1 MTHPKVT
8 QPDPPH
14 RALRDFV
21 VEMTRLVDRETE
33 EEALFRTARPLLSDL
48 LRDRRW
54 LAAPFAATG
63 ERYQQYLLH
72 CDPLQRF
79 SLVSF
84 VWGPGQATPIHDHT
98 TWGLLGVLDG
108 AEQSQRYAH
117 HDGIWHPQGDLN
129 LFEPGDIDAV
139 SPNIGD
145 VHRVSNALA
154 DKTSISIHLYGG
166 NIGAIDR
173 HVFDA
178 ETGAQKP
185 FRSGYSPELLP
196 NFWL

>member
-1 MTHPKVT
+1 MSTRT
-8 QPDPPH
+8 
-14 RALRDFV
+14 LRDFV
-21 VEMTRLVDRETE
+21 VEMTRLVERETA
-33 EEALFRTARPLLSDL
+33 EEALFRAARPLLADL

-54 LAAPFAATG
+54 LAEPFATTG
-63 ERYQQYLLH
+63 SRYQQYLLH

-98 TWGLLGVLDG
+98 TWGLLGILEG
-108 AEQSQRYAH
+108 AENAQRYER
-117 HDGIWHPQGDLN
+117 HDGIWQPLGDEER
-129 LFEPGDIDAV
+129 FEPGDIDAV
-139 SPNIGD
+139 SPGIGD
-145 VHRVSNALA
+145 IHRVSNAQA

-178 ETGAQKP
+178 ATGAEKP
-185 FRSGYSPELLP
+185 FRSGYTSDVVP
-196 NFWL
+196 NLWL